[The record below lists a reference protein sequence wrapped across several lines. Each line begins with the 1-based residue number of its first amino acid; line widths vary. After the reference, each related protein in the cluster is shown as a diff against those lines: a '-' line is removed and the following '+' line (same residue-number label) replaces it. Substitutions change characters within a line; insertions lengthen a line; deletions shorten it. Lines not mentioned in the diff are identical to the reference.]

1 MFNWHIC
8 IHVHVHVSPCVSQ
21 ECANY
26 MVDGAKGEKVRH
38 AMSALLVDIL
48 TPVAA
53 VIKYE
58 MSMPAVKKLVSTLY
72 SHFYDQ
78 SKKPR
83 HSTVRREPIICCWI
97 IGMFYACILFLEP
110 ST

>member
-1 MFNWHIC
+1 
-8 IHVHVHVSPCVSQ
+8 
-21 ECANY
+21 
-26 MVDGAKGEKVRH
+26 MVDGAKVEKLLH

-48 TPVAA
+48 THVAA

-58 MSMPAVKKLVSTLY
+58 MSMPAVK
-72 SHFYDQ
+72 

-97 IGMFYACILFLEP
+97 IGMLHAFF
-110 ST
+110 